1 MEHNVCGVEKYIRI
15 LIGIGIIS
23 AGLYFGSW
31 WGAIGLIPLI
41 TAFVGSCPVT
51 QALRLSSCP
60 ISGSPSST

>member
-15 LIGIGIIS
+15 LTGIGIIS

-51 QALRLSSCP
+51 QVLRLSSCP